1 MTKSLIVL
9 AFALTLAG
17 SASTAALA
25 RQGADDGAI
34 HEHKGGKTADGVNH
48 TFNLQNN
55 LFEMA
60 RRGADDPAG
69 DDRGGATKTKGGK
82 GRGGA
87 DDAAG
92 HASLIE
98 MNPSM
103 QMARRGGGHDG
114 AGHA

>member
-87 DDAAG
+87 DDGAN
-92 HASLIE
+92 HASLIQQ
-98 MNPSM
+98 MPMM
-103 QMARRGGGHDG
+103 QMARQGRGRDG